1 MGSLDASVAP
11 VCVRALQ
18 PGEAMAVTLLR
29 QIGLALIVVVV
40 CNLLHE
46 AGHLAAAKA
55 LGYEAVARINSV
67 SITGG
72 AASWRDAAMVDAARP
87 LVTVLLAIIGVMLGK
102 RGSTL
107 GPTIVFAALMMR
119 ILATA
124 VSVQAPNDEARIS
137 EALGLG
143 IWTLP
148 ALVVGLLA
156 VLTAFSARRS
166 GVGWAWL
173 LGSWIGAS
181 IGFTLIVFG
190 EPLVPAITV

>member
-1 MGSLDASVAP
+1 M
-11 VCVRALQ
+11 AL
-18 PGEAMAVTLLR
+18 TILR

-46 AGHLAAAKA
+46 AGHLVAAKA
-55 LGYEAVARINSV
+55 LGYDAVARINSV
-67 SITGG
+67 SIIGG
-72 AASWRDAAMVDAARP
+72 AASWRDAALVDAAGP
-87 LVTVLLAIIGVMLGK
+87 LVTLLLAIIGVMLSK

-143 IWTLP
+143 IWILP

-156 VLTAFSARRS
+156 ILMLVGARRS
-166 GVGWAWL
+166 GIGWRWL
-173 LGSWIGAS
+173 AGAWIGAS
-181 IGFTLIVFG
+181 LGFTAVVFG
-190 EPLVPAITV
+190 EGYLPAITL